1 MKNLFSI
8 ASLIMILFGSTTLHA
23 QKLSGQVLESDS
35 KKSVSYVNIGIV
47 GKDIGTVSDKSGKFN
62 LNISNATNSDTLRFS
77 YIGFESYDIG
87 VRSIRNYGFNN
98 PVFIKE
104 KLFELDEIIIES
116 KKLIPKTLGVR
127 KKDGYPIPL
136 FKKAK
141 TEIPFPQKNYRHEVG
156 TLFRDVGLVYLDS
169 VQVNFSEFAIDT
181 VDLRINIYSF
191 IDGDFENVL
200 KEPVY
205 IQIVT
210 SKSNTSPVIDLSKLG
225 LFLDQN
231 FLITIENYKRIP
243 NNSVKIFANL
253 KSKGYKFPTYYR
265 SNSQSDWINL
275 KSKSRDFGISI
286 QAFLRQNQ
294 NNPK

>member
-1 MKNLFSI
+1 M
-8 ASLIMILFGSTTLHA
+8 
-23 QKLSGQVLESDS
+23 
-35 KKSVSYVNIGIV
+35 
-47 GKDIGTVSDKSGKFN
+47 
-62 LNISNATNSDTLRFS
+62 
-77 YIGFESYDIG
+77 
-87 VRSIRNYGFNN
+87 
-98 PVFIKE
+98 
-104 KLFELDEIIIES
+104 FELDEIIIES

-191 IDGDFENVL
+191 KDGDFENVL